1 MPIRSA
7 RTSQH
12 RRNLAVVLIILTLL
26 SISCSR
32 EEAILLNLRSTTEM
46 DSDGEA
52 EMLTV
57 TFSLSLKEE
66 AIQATVEA
74 SDQRSRW
81 VVSAAPAKSGVYT
94 IGPLSMGRGVPLSE
108 GEYQLSI
115 MLDDGRLLQER
126 FTVQRP

>member
-7 RTSQH
+7 RSLQPK
-12 RRNLAVVLIILTLL
+12 RSLAALLIILTLL
-26 SISCSR
+26 SFSCSR
-32 EEAILLNLRSTTEM
+32 EEALLLNLKSATSLDIE
-46 DSDGEA
+46 GEA
-52 EMLTV
+52 EILTL

-66 AIQATVEA
+66 TIQATVEA
-74 SDQRSRW
+74 SDRRSRW
-81 VVSAAPAKSGVYT
+81 VVSASPAKSGVYT

-108 GEYQLSI
+108 GEYELSI

>member
-7 RTSQH
+7 RSSQH
-12 RRNLAVVLIILTLL
+12 RRSLAVVLIILTLL

-32 EEAILLNLRSTTEM
+32 EEALLLNLRSTTEM

-74 SDQRSRW
+74 SDRRSRW

>member
-7 RTSQH
+7 RSLQH

-32 EEAILLNLRSTTEM
+32 EEALLLNLRSATEM

-74 SDQRSRW
+74 SDRRSRW